1 MTHEQS
7 IERLAHGKEALARG
21 DLRGAAKDL
30 SASLAFE
37 INPEA
42 YFLRAEVHYLLG
54 ELHLAFEDLEK
65 LESLSLKLQN
75 TQSWLDLI
83 NQSRIRYDMPVNA
96 KNPLVAAPDQPISV
110 MMPTALIDS
119 RAILQAIV
127 GHPDLR
133 MSGHSLFEED
143 GRRICDLRILEH
155 NSDSAKAM
163 IDWRDQNPFGR
174 DIIRQIQKHA
184 MLVQIDAPC
193 DVASA
198 NSDRVAESQ
207 TMLAIRMMQVTNAV
221 MTAISAPVAFF
232 RYSAAVHQLD
242 EIQSFCTDLTAYHLV
257 DAYASTLYR
266 GGLTFSVG
274 MRCLGFADVQIYDG
288 VTTKAVAADVLYE
301 FMVYEVIHERAL
313 LNSDIRFTSE
323 VTGETYEM
331 THIECQSW
339 QAYDALE
346 DPRANPFGIWSIER
360 IPEIIKPR
368 NVEQQITKVH
378 RF

>member
-7 IERLAHGKEALARG
+7 IERLAHAKEALARG

-30 SASLAFE
+30 SASLKFE

-42 YFLRAEVHYLLG
+42 YFLRAETHYLLG
-54 ELHLAFEDLEK
+54 EMSLAFEDLEK
-65 LESLSLKLQN
+65 LETLCLKLQN
-75 TQSWLDLI
+75 RELWLDLI
-83 NQSRIRYDMPVNA
+83 NQARTRYDMPVKSND
-96 KNPLVAAPDQPISV
+96 PLVASPDQPISIL
-110 MMPTALIDS
+110 MPTALIDAK
-119 RAILQAIV
+119 AILQSIV
-127 GHPDLR
+127 AHPDLR

-155 NSDSAKAM
+155 NTDSAKSI
-163 IDWRDQNPFGR
+163 IDWRDQNPFSR
-174 DIIRQIQKHA
+174 DVIRQIQKHA

-193 DVASA
+193 DVATG

-207 TMLAIRMMQVTNAV
+207 TMLAIRMLQVVNAV
-221 MTAISAPVAFF
+221 TMAIEASVAFF

-242 EIQSFCTDLTAYHLV
+242 EIQAFCTDLTAYHLV

-266 GGLTFSVG
+266 GGLSFSVG
-274 MRCLGFADVQIYDG
+274 MRSLGFADVQMYDG

-301 FMVYEVIHERAL
+301 FMVYEVIRERAL
-313 LNSDIRFTSE
+313 LNSDIRFTST

-339 QAYDALE
+339 ESYDAVE

-368 NVEQQITKVH
+368 NVEQEIVKVH